1 LRSAAAGPSP
11 LCYFPRLLGSCRPLP
26 TLSPGK
32 AVAVYFEAAAN
43 RPFTFLGAL
52 GLARPSANFP
62 LPEACDEPEPPMGS
76 ANLGVTVEDV
86 AALPLQL
93 DEWHAERVTLRVG
106 ENLFYDAN

>member
-1 LRSAAAGPSP
+1 
-11 LCYFPRLLGSCRPLP
+11 
-26 TLSPGK
+26 
-32 AVAVYFEAAAN
+32 
-43 RPFTFLGAL
+43 
-52 GLARPSANFP
+52 
-62 LPEACDEPEPPMGS
+62 MGS